1 MATFTQV
8 FSGNTV
14 FPSDQTYTS
23 QNLTGNLVLTW
34 PVEVGSTSNI
44 ATTIINVTQSGAGFK
59 IAVPAANLASTGK
72 SILFNNTGSYSFT
85 VTDTSGNTIIAVS
98 PGQAWQIYLTDNST
112 ANGIWSYFQQGSGTS
127 VAQASSLIGY
137 GIIASGQ
144 SLNQSMPVT
153 QINSAYT
160 LGAADRASVVVWT
173 GGSGTV
179 TLSSA
184 ATVGANWF
192 ANIKNAG
199 AGTLTIALTS
209 GDTIDG
215 VSTITLSSQDS
226 LIVLSN
232 GTTYYTIGR
241 TRLNNLA
248 YTFLAIAVNASG
260 TQTLSSAQYS
270 NQILRFS
277 GSLTGNLTVVFPT
290 TIQQWDIDNQVTLN
304 GFTLSLATAAGT
316 PISVSAAS
324 RIIIFG
330 DGTNVLNASPSSVT
344 FPISV
349 AQGGTNATTSGGALT
364 NLGGTS
370 VGISLFTTASA
381 AAARL
386 SLLVDQRTAVA
397 DTNYTGLVTDRLI
410 AYTSITASRIL
421 TLPAANGFNPGETI
435 IVVDES
441 GAVSPIITLT
451 VACAGADTL
460 NGLANTILTIPYS
473 YLTLESNGTNKWF
486 VVSIVSSTTS
496 TFSAGTSTGAANA
509 QIVAAPTPAGFTLTR
524 GNRLSF
530 IAGFT
535 NTAAATLA
543 VNGLA
548 ATNIFVPGAAGPT
561 ALVGGE
567 IAVGNLVEVIYDGT
581 QFELISAPGK
591 VAANTVVAGSIAA
604 GAATLVKLDTTGA
617 LSTVL
622 TGQGAGVAPAW
633 VASSSALSFR
643 NRIINGDFRIA
654 QRGAS
659 GTVTAAGYML
669 DRFLSNFTGTAP
681 TWQQTTSTTTG
692 LSQLESI
699 LQITGIAANTGINIE
714 QRIESQNCRDMAG
727 QTCMLTYYVF
737 QSTGSTMSV
746 TSTLSYANTVD
757 NFGAITAIGTSG
769 ATSVTTGTWTKVTST
784 FAIPNAATTG
794 LKIQLVSN
802 NPAIVATQLLQIAG
816 VQFEVGA
823 SSTSFERRPI
833 AYELE
838 LCQRYYST
846 GGNFLQTSVTSGFAY
861 SATMILPTVMRAT
874 PTFVMTN
881 AGQVSF
887 PFTPGTPVQVSPQY
901 WYEVRTA
908 NTTASGQFATTWT
921 ASAEI

>member
-8 FSGNTV
+8 FSGNTI
-14 FPSDQTYTS
+14 FPADQTYTS
-23 QNLTGNLVLTW
+23 QNLTANLVLTW

-127 VAQASSLIGY
+127 VAQASSLVGA

-199 AGTLTIALTS
+199 AGTLTIALTGS
-209 GDTIDG
+209 DTIDG
-215 VSTITLSSQDS
+215 VSTITLSAQDS
-226 LIVLSN
+226 FIVLSN

-290 TIQQWDIDNQVTLN
+290 TIQQWDIDNQVILN

-344 FPISV
+344 FPISI

-370 VGISLFTTASA
+370 VGVSLFTTASA

-410 AYTSITASRIL
+410 AYTSITVSRIL

-441 GAVSPIITLT
+441 GAVSPTITLT

-509 QIVAAPTPAGFTLTR
+509 QIVALPTPTGFALTR
-524 GNRLSF
+524 GNQLSF

-535 NTAAATLA
+535 NTSTATLA

-548 ATNIFVPGAAGPT
+548 ATNIFVPGTAGPT

-567 IAVGNLVEVIYDGT
+567 IAIGNVVQVIYDGT
-581 QFELISAPGK
+581 RFELVSAPGAI
-591 VAANTVVAGSIAA
+591 AANTVVAGSIAA

-617 LSTVL
+617 LNTVL
-622 TGQGAGVAPAW
+622 TGQGAGVAPVW
-633 VASSSALSFR
+633 GTTSSPSPVRQTALS
-643 NRIINGDFRIA
+643 GP
-654 QRGAS
+654 QAS
-659 GTVTAAGYML
+659 GSPTFLPATSVSLTLTSQNIAVGAPLIISAANGFGTSGNVDVIGQSTANLTWTAVTAVINYHGVTIAAGALTAFTTTLIPIEQFGGTIAVTSGQYTFDKALMKM
-669 DRFLSNFTGTAP
+669 FLGNGTTAP
-681 TWQQTTSTTTG
+681 QVNAVFVGESVAAATTITSTTAYQYLGYYDSGFIATLPG
-692 LSQLESI
+692 LGTFTSKNSNLGHTD
-699 LQITGIAANTGINIE
+699 QIVRVQVKN
-714 QRIESQNCRDMAG
+714 
-727 QTCMLTYYVF
+727 LTAEGGFAVGDVNENFGTASSNPSY
-737 QSTGSTMSV
+737 TPMPV
-746 TSTLSYANTVD
+746 TSTRN
-757 NFGAITAIGTSG
+757 
-769 ATSVTTGTWTKVTST
+769 
-784 FAIPNAATTG
+784 
-794 LKIQLVSN
+794 
-802 NPAIVATQLLQIAG
+802 
-816 VQFEVGA
+816 
-823 SSTSFERRPI
+823 
-833 AYELE
+833 
-838 LCQRYYST
+838 
-846 GGNFLQTSVTSGFAY
+846 TSGFVTGNATAFSGTSKINGAY
-861 SATMILPTVMRAT
+861 FIMTAANWAYRVIARRAW
-874 PTFVMTN
+874 
-881 AGQVSF
+881 GGS
-887 PFTPGTPVQVSPQY
+887 
-901 WYEVRTA
+901 
-908 NTTASGQFATTWT
+908 
-921 ASAEI
+921 